1 MMLLEQ
7 YGADLLNASDSGSS
21 SQQHS
26 MLMALLTGPMHT
38 YRVFSSCVAQGTVI
52 QSRPDKTIVYTH
64 KPLYTLT
71 VSESFQPKQ
80 GPIC

>member
-21 SQQHS
+21 NQQHS

-38 YRVFSSCVAQGTVI
+38 YRVFSSCAAQGSII
-52 QSRPDKTIVYTH
+52 QLRPDSHCIH
-64 KPLYTLT
+64 RI
-71 VSESFQPKQ
+71 SESFQPKQ